1 MARLLLTE
9 HSQGLTPQ
17 TLPPPPTLGGRD
29 EDPDFTETENLRAT
43 ELVSGEA
50 QAFEN
55 FKQQLSVLFSHL
67 IFSRGP

>member
-1 MARLLLTE
+1 MARLSLTE

-17 TLPPPPTLGGRD
+17 TLSPPPTLGGRD
-29 EDPDFTETENLRAT
+29 EDPDFTDTETPGAA

-55 FKQQLSVLFSHL
+55 FK
-67 IFSRGP
+67 

>member
-17 TLPPPPTLGGRD
+17 TLPPPPTLEGRD

>member
-1 MARLLLTE
+1 MARLSLTE
-9 HSQGLTPQ
+9 HSQRLTPQ
-17 TLPPPPTLGGRD
+17 TLSPPPTLAGRD
-29 EDPDFTETENLRAT
+29 EDPDFTETETPEAT
-43 ELVSGEA
+43 ELISGEA